1 MSEDHLAAIDALCR
15 GLDAGGERRLAA
27 DLRDAVAAASTGT
40 ELVMAVRWR
49 LRQALAAGTA
59 APCAA
64 AMRELG
70 QRLDRLLR

>member
-1 MSEDHLAAIDALCR
+1 MSESHLVAIDELCR
-15 GLDAGGERRLAA
+15 ALDAGGERGLASE
-27 DLRDAVAAASTGT
+27 LRDAVAAASTGT

-59 APCAA
+59 AAFAA
-64 AMRELG
+64 AMRELV

>member
-1 MSEDHLAAIDALCR
+1 MNEDHLAAIDGLCR
-15 GLDAGGERRLAA
+15 ALDAGGQPGLATE
-27 DLRDAVAAASTGT
+27 LRDAVAAASTGP

-59 APCAA
+59 AGFAA
-64 AMRELG
+64 AMRELV